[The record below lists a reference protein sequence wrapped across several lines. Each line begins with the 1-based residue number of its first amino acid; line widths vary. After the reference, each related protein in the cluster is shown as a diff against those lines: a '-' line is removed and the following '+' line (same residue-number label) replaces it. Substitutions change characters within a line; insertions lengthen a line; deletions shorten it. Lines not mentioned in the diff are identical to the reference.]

1 VTVITEPWQCLHK
14 ENQFT
19 EIGLNTG
26 SRGTGNC
33 VYQLED
39 SRPLQVLLRFA
50 HALYGIYAVLTF
62 LILGSIALVLVTL
75 VPGLGIT
82 ARRAIAHYAAQSFF
96 HVAFMRV
103 RVSGEEQLPQTPCVV
118 VANHASYIDGVVLK
132 AFLPA
137 RFSFVIKK
145 EVTKVPLAGLLLRRI
160 GSEFVDR
167 FNRHAGGMDAR
178 RLIKAAD
185 AGQALAF
192 FPEGTFVERPGVG
205 KFHTGA
211 FAIAARVGL
220 PVVPVAIRG
229 TRHILPSGRF
239 LPRFGRIDIHILPVL
254 AAPAAGDPAAVHA
267 VRDQA
272 RARILGALDEPD
284 LAEDDGV
291 AAIGVSRKSSPIA
304 RL

>member
-1 VTVITEPWQCLHK
+1 LKVSTAL
-14 ENQFT
+14 
-19 EIGLNTG
+19 
-26 SRGTGNC
+26 
-33 VYQLED
+33 QL
-39 SRPLQVLLRFA
+39 LQRFA
-50 HALYGIYAVLTF
+50 NAIYGMYAVAVF
-62 LILGSIALVLVTL
+62 LVLGSIALVLVTL
-75 VPGLGIT
+75 IPGLGIK
-82 ARRAIAHYAAQSFF
+82 ARRAIAHLTAQSFF
-96 HVAFMRV
+96 HVAGIRV
-103 RVSGEEQLPQTPCVV
+103 RVIGKDRLPATPCVV

-145 EVTKVPLAGLLLRRI
+145 EVTRVPLAGLLLRRI

-185 AGQALAF
+185 SGQALAF

-205 KFHTGA
+205 KFHSGA

-220 PVVPVAIRG
+220 PVVPVALRG
-229 TRHILPSGRF
+229 TRHLLPSGRF
-239 LPRFGRIDIHILPVL
+239 LPRFGRIEVEILPPL
-254 AAPAAGDPAAVHA
+254 PAPAAGDASAVHT

-272 RARILGALDEPD
+272 RARILSALDEPD
-284 LAEDDGV
+284 LADDDGV
-291 AAIGVSRKSSPIA
+291 AAIGATRKSPPAA

>member
-1 VTVITEPWQCLHK
+1 
-14 ENQFT
+14 
-19 EIGLNTG
+19 
-26 SRGTGNC
+26 
-33 VYQLED
+33 
-39 SRPLQVLLRFA
+39 LQVLQRFA
-50 HALYGIYAVLTF
+50 NAIYGTYAVLVF
-62 LILGSIALVLVTL
+62 LVLGSTALVLVTL
-75 VPGLGIT
+75 IPGLGIT
-82 ARRAIAHYAAQSFF
+82 TRRAIAHYTAQSFF
-96 HVAFMRV
+96 RVAGMRV
-103 RVSGEEQLPQTPCVV
+103 RVNGTERLPETPCVV

-192 FPEGTFVERPGVG
+192 FPEGTFLERPGLG

-229 TRHILPSGRF
+229 TRYILPSGRF
-239 LPRFGRIDIHILPVL
+239 LPRFGRIDIDILPPL
-254 AAPAAGDPAAVHA
+254 PAPAAGEPAAVHA

-272 RARILGALDEPD
+272 RTRILGALGEPD
-284 LAEDDGV
+284 LADDDGV
-291 AAIGVSRKSSPIA
+291 AVVGAARKSSSSV

>member
-1 VTVITEPWQCLHK
+1 V
-14 ENQFT
+14 
-19 EIGLNTG
+19 
-26 SRGTGNC
+26 
-33 VYQLED
+33 
-39 SRPLQVLLRFA
+39 RFA
-50 HALYGIYAVLTF
+50 NVIYGIYAVLAF
-62 LILGSIALVLVTL
+62 LVLGSIALVLVTL

-82 ARRAIAHYAAQSFF
+82 SRRAIAHHAARSFFYAAGL
-96 HVAFMRV
+96 RV
-103 RVSGEEQLPQTPCVV
+103 RVLGEDQLPATPCVV

-167 FNRHAGGMDAR
+167 FNRHAGAMDAR

-211 FAIAARVGL
+211 FAIAARVGV

-229 TRHILPSGRF
+229 TRYVLPSGRF
-239 LPRFGRIDIHILPVL
+239 LPRFGRIEIDILPAL
-254 AAPAAGDPAAVHA
+254 PAPAAADPSSVHT

-272 RARILGALDEPD
+272 RERIVAAVDEPD

-291 AAIGVSRKSSPIA
+291 AAIGATRKSPSGA

>member
-1 VTVITEPWQCLHK
+1 M
-14 ENQFT
+14 
-19 EIGLNTG
+19 
-26 SRGTGNC
+26 
-33 VYQLED
+33 
-39 SRPLQVLLRFA
+39 QVLQRLA
-50 HALYGIYAVLTF
+50 NAIYGLYAVVAF
-62 LILGSIALVLVTL
+62 LLLGSIALLLVTV
-75 VPGLGIT
+75 VPGLNIR
-82 ARRAIAHYAAQSFF
+82 ARRAIAHYAAQGFF
-96 HVAFMRV
+96 RAAAMRV
-103 RVSGEEQLPQTPCVV
+103 TVLGTQHLPSAPCVV

-178 RLIKAAD
+178 RLIKTAH
-185 AGQALAF
+185 AGQSLVF

-229 TRHILPSGRF
+229 TRHILPSGRV
-239 LPRFGRIDIHILPVL
+239 LPRFGRIEIEILPALPV
-254 AAPAAGDPAAVHA
+254 AIAGDPNSVHA

-272 RARILGALDEPD
+272 RTRIVAALGEPD
-284 LAEDDGV
+284 LIDDDGV
-291 AAIGVSRKSSPIA
+291 AAIGASRKSSPAA

>member
-1 VTVITEPWQCLHK
+1 VSTA
-14 ENQFT
+14 
-19 EIGLNTG
+19 
-26 SRGTGNC
+26 
-33 VYQLED
+33 
-39 SRPLQVLLRFA
+39 LQVLQRFA
-50 HALYGIYAVLTF
+50 NALYGIYAVLVF
-62 LILGSIALVLVTL
+62 LVLGSIALILVTL

-96 HVAFMRV
+96 HVAGIRV
-103 RVSGEEQLPQTPCVV
+103 RVNGENQLPPTPCIV

-145 EVTKVPLAGLLLRRI
+145 EVTRVPLAGLLLRRI

-167 FNRHAGGMDAR
+167 FNRHAGGMDTR

-185 AGQALAF
+185 AGQSLAF

-229 TRHILPSGRF
+229 TRYILPSGRL
-239 LPRFGRIDIHILPVL
+239 LPRFGRIEIEILPVL
-254 AAPAAGDPAAVHA
+254 PAPAPGDATAVHA

-284 LAEDDGV
+284 LADADGV
-291 AAIGVSRKSSPIA
+291 AAIGSARKSSPAA

>member
-1 VTVITEPWQCLHK
+1 M
-14 ENQFT
+14 
-19 EIGLNTG
+19 
-26 SRGTGNC
+26 
-33 VYQLED
+33 
-39 SRPLQVLLRFA
+39 RFA
-50 HALYGIYAVLTF
+50 NVIYGIYAVLAF
-62 LILGSIALVLVTL
+62 LFLGSIALVLVTL
-75 VPGLGIT
+75 VPGLGIN
-82 ARRAIAHYAAQSFF
+82 ARRAIAHHAAKSFF
-96 HVAFMRV
+96 HTAGIRV
-103 RVSGEEQLPQTPCVV
+103 RVLGQDQLPTTPCVV

-211 FAIAARVGL
+211 FAIAARVGV

-239 LPRFGRIDIHILPVL
+239 LPRFGRIDIDILPAL
-254 AAPAAGDPAAVHA
+254 PAPAAADPSAVHT

-272 RARILGALDEPD
+272 RERIVAAVDEPD
-284 LAEDDGV
+284 LAQDDGV
-291 AAIGVSRKSSPIA
+291 AAIGATRKSPSGA

>member
-1 VTVITEPWQCLHK
+1 M
-14 ENQFT
+14 
-19 EIGLNTG
+19 
-26 SRGTGNC
+26 
-33 VYQLED
+33 QL
-39 SRPLQVLLRFA
+39 LLRFA
-50 HALYGIYAVLTF
+50 HALYGLYAVIVF
-62 LILGSIALVLVTL
+62 LVLGSIALVLVTL
-75 VPGLGIT
+75 VPGLNIK
-82 ARRAIAHYAAQSFF
+82 ARRAIAHAAAKGFF
-96 HVAFMRV
+96 HTAAIRV
-103 RVSGEEQLPQTPCVV
+103 RVVGREHLPSAACVV

-185 AGQALAF
+185 SGQALAF

-220 PVVPVAIRG
+220 PVVPVALRG
-229 TRHILPSGRF
+229 TRYILPSGRV
-239 LPRFGRIDIHILPVL
+239 LPRFGRIEIVIFPALPVV
-254 AAPAAGDPAAVHA
+254 AANDASGVHA
-267 VRDQA
+267 IRDQA
-272 RARILGALDEPD
+272 RARIISALDEPD
-284 LAEDDGV
+284 LADDDGV
-291 AAIGVSRKSSPIA
+291 AAINAARKPTSTA

>member
-1 VTVITEPWQCLHK
+1 MQRAA
-14 ENQFT
+14 
-19 EIGLNTG
+19 GLV
-26 SRGTGNC
+26 SRSSKVSTA
-33 VYQLED
+33 
-39 SRPLQVLLRFA
+39 LQVLQRFA
-50 HALYGIYAVLTF
+50 NAIYGIYAVAAF

-75 VPGLGIT
+75 VPGLGIK
-82 ARRAIAHYAAQSFF
+82 ARRAIAHYTAQLFF
-96 HVAFMRV
+96 RVACIQV
-103 RVSGEEQLPQTPCVV
+103 RVVGKENLPSTHCVV

-185 AGQALAF
+185 SGQALAF

-211 FAIAARVGL
+211 FVIAARAGL
-220 PVVPVAIRG
+220 PVVPVALRG
-229 TRHILPSGRF
+229 TRNVLPSGRF
-239 LPRFGRIDIHILPVL
+239 LPRFGRIEIDILPPL
-254 AAPAAGDPAAVHA
+254 PAPTAGDAAAVHA

-272 RARILGALDEPD
+272 RTRILNTLGEPD
-284 LAEDDGV
+284 LADDDGV
-291 AAIGVSRKSSPIA
+291 AAIGAARKSPPVA

>member
-1 VTVITEPWQCLHK
+1 M
-14 ENQFT
+14 
-19 EIGLNTG
+19 
-26 SRGTGNC
+26 
-33 VYQLED
+33 
-39 SRPLQVLLRFA
+39 QVLQRFA
-50 HALYGIYAVLTF
+50 NAIYGVYAVLAF
-62 LILGSIALVLVTL
+62 LVLGSIALVLVTL
-75 VPGLGIT
+75 VPGLGIK
-82 ARRAIAHYAAQSFF
+82 ARRAIAHYTAQSFF
-96 HVAFMRV
+96 HVAGMRV
-103 RVSGEEQLPQTPCVV
+103 RVSGAEKLPETPCVV

-145 EVTKVPLAGLLLRRI
+145 EVTKVPLAGALLRRI

-192 FPEGTFVERPGVG
+192 FPEGTFLERPGLG

-211 FAIAARVGL
+211 FAIAARAGL

-229 TRHILPSGRF
+229 TRNILPSGRF
-239 LPRFGRIDIHILPVL
+239 LPRFGRIDIDILPAL
-254 AAPAAGDPAAVHA
+254 PAPTAGEPSAVHA

-272 RARILGALDEPD
+272 RARILNALGEPD
-284 LAEDDGV
+284 LADDDGV
-291 AAIGVSRKSSPIA
+291 AAVGAARKSSPPA

>member
-1 VTVITEPWQCLHK
+1 
-14 ENQFT
+14 
-19 EIGLNTG
+19 
-26 SRGTGNC
+26 
-33 VYQLED
+33 
-39 SRPLQVLLRFA
+39 LQVLQRFA
-50 HALYGIYAVLTF
+50 NAIYGIYAVLAF
-62 LILGSIALVLVTL
+62 LVLGSIALVLVTL
-75 VPGLGIT
+75 VPGLGIK
-82 ARRAIAHYAAQSFF
+82 ARRAIAHYTAQSFF
-96 HVAFMRV
+96 RVAGIRV
-103 RVSGEEQLPQTPCVV
+103 RVNGEDQLPQVPCVV

-145 EVTKVPLAGLLLRRI
+145 EVTQVPLAGLLLRRI

-167 FNRHAGGMDAR
+167 FNRHAGAMDTR

-229 TRHILPSGRF
+229 TRYILPSGRF
-239 LPRFGRIDIHILPVL
+239 LPRFGRIDIDILPAL
-254 AAPAAGDPAAVHA
+254 PAPAQGNAAAVHA

-272 RARILGALDEPD
+272 RTRILGALGEPD
-284 LAEDDGV
+284 LADDNGA
-291 AAIGVSRKSSPIA
+291 AAIGVARKSPPPA